1 MVDQSSSED
10 FTTYSNRWQ
19 EQIDQQNYMA
29 ALKVAIEA
37 YNHHNGRGDE
47 RFAERSIE
55 LVIMAGALLVQPY
68 KPEGAE
74 CSFCC
79 RPGSEVRLGAGPS
92 AYICVD
98 CVDKFQ
104 HIFRSGS

>member
-1 MVDQSSSED
+1 MVDQPRSED
-10 FTTYSNRWQ
+10 FTTYSKRWQ
-19 EQIDQQNYMA
+19 EQIDQQNYVA

-37 YNHHNGRGDE
+37 YNHHNDRGDE
-47 RFAERSIE
+47 RFAERSIS
-55 LVIMAGALLVQPY
+55 LIVKAVTLLLEPY
-68 KPEGAE
+68 KPETIE

-98 CVDKFQ
+98 CVNKFQ
-104 HIFRSGS
+104 HIFASGS